1 MQLETDAI
9 VLHTIKYSETSVIA
23 HIYTERYGNG
33 SYIMNG
39 VRKNRSKM
47 AMFQPLSL
55 LKITALR
62 KKDPAQ
68 IHRLTSVQFALV
80 PTNTASNVF
89 KSTIALFVG
98 EILNRVF
105 REEECNELVFR
116 YIRTFITLLEE
127 SETNYSNLH
136 ILFLL
141 HLTQLLGV
149 FPNNN
154 FDEQNTVFS
163 LLHAQFVP
171 QDSEDGT
178 LSLRDSALF
187 ARLLQTNELTDDI
200 DLQQADRQRLLSI
213 LLRYYDVHICSTQS
227 IKSLEILKMVFE

>member
-23 HIYTERYGNG
+23 HIYTEQYGNG

-55 LKITALR
+55 LKITAIR

-80 PTNTASNVF
+80 PTSMASNVF

-105 REEECNELVFR
+105 REEEYNELMFK
-116 YIRTFITLLEE
+116 YIRTFVTLLEE
-127 SETNYSNLH
+127 SQTNYSNLH

-154 FDEQNTVFS
+154 YDESNTVFS
-163 LLHAQFVP
+163 LVHAQFVP
-171 QDSEDGT
+171 QGSEEGT
-178 LSLRDSALF
+178 LSLSDSALF

-200 DLQQADRQRLLSI
+200 ELQQVDRQHLLSI
-213 LLRYYDVHICSTQS
+213 LLRYYDVHICSMQN